1 VLEPD
6 RGGVTREDF
15 LQEIRSSGGQATGD
29 KETRKI
35 NEQEVRRSGGS
46 IRYKKNSLSPNLL

>member
-1 VLEPD
+1 VRISYRRSE
-6 RGGVTREDF
+6 VQEVKQ
-15 LQEIRSSGGQATGD
+15 QEIM
-29 KETRKI
+29 ETSKI